1 MNTDIIVLTG
11 FLGSGKTTLL
21 MRMLS
26 HLKREGKR
34 PAVIINELG
43 DVNLD
48 GLLVDGDVP
57 MSELLSGCICCTIRG
72 DLGLALTDLVQREQP
87 DVILIE
93 STGAANPV
101 EIIDVVT
108 EASMLVKTRLQAVVT
123 VVDGGFFMEQ
133 VEKAV
138 GKTWR
143 LLREQV
149 RGATHVV
156 VNKVDLLGA
165 SGADERVR
173 NAATTEKLRV
183 AVRAVNAHAALEL
196 VERCEVDVASLL
208 GGCEASAIEV
218 VDAGSVGHKHTD
230 HKHEE
235 HNHECGAGC
244 EHDHAHTHD
253 EHHHSH
259 SHLLV
264 FTKYLQES
272 IDSAQFTREMRELPA
287 SVYRAKGIVTFA
299 DTGQRVMF
307 QYAYRELECM
317 PIAPGREVHDVAVF
331 IGEHLPEQEL
341 ERLFG

>member
-34 PAVIINELG
+34 VAVIINELG

-72 DLGLALTDLVQREQP
+72 DLGLALTGLVERERP

-93 STGAANPV
+93 STGAANPM

-156 VNKVDLLGA
+156 VNKVDLLDA
-165 SGADERVR
+165 VGADERMR
-173 NAATTEKLRV
+173 TAATTEKLRV

-196 VERCEVDVASLL
+196 VERCEVDVAGLL
-208 GGCEASAIEV
+208 GG
-218 VDAGSVGHKHTD
+218 HKHSD

-235 HNHECGAGC
+235 HNHECGAGWK
-244 EHDHAHTHD
+244 HDHAHTHD

-287 SVYRAKGIVTFA
+287 SVYRAKGIVTFS